1 MGKARDKRV
10 KDINQRKGTAVAA
23 APSKKIEKLGK
34 RMWQYRWMY
43 LFLVPAVIW
52 YILFAYLPIYGVT
65 IAFKDYN
72 IVKGVWDSPW
82 VGLQNF
88 ARIFND
94 PNFSRAFRNT
104 IFISFL
110 KLIFVTPCGLVLALL
125 LSEVKNKLFRG
136 TVQSLSMLT
145 HFFSWVVIASIM
157 TVLLSPTTGVVNEII
172 SMLGGT
178 PIYFLA
184 EDNWFIFWVVVSDIW
199 ESAGWNALVF
209 IAAIGGISPELYEAA
224 SIDGASRWQKM
235 FHITIPCLSGTIC
248 TVLILKLGS
257 LLSGNFNQI
266 FNLYNSAVMDVADIL
281 DTYVYRLGINSMQ
294 YSYSSAVSLFQN
306 MISLVLVFIVNGIV
320 KRINQE
326 GIV

>member
-1 MGKARDKRV
+1 MGKVRDRGLKNSRQRANTAMAVFTEKKR
-10 KDINQRKGTAVAA
+10 
-23 APSKKIEKLGK
+23 SKIGK
-34 RMWQYRWMY
+34 WIWQYRWMY
-43 LFLVPAVIW
+43 LFLVPAIIW
-52 YILFAYLPIYGVT
+52 YILFSYLPIYGIT

-82 VGLQNF
+82 VGMKNF
-88 ARIFND
+88 VRIFSD
-94 PNFSRAFRNT
+94 ANFSRAFRNT

-125 LSEVKNKLFRG
+125 LSEVKNKLFKN

-184 EDNWFIFWVVVSDIW
+184 EDNWFLFWVVLSDIW

-209 IAAIGGISPELYEAA
+209 IAAIGGISPDLYEAA
-224 SIDGASRWQKM
+224 SIDGAGRWQKM
-235 FHITIPCLSGTIC
+235 FHITLPCLSGTIC

-294 YSYSSAVSLFQN
+294 YSYSAAVSLFQN
-306 MISLVLVFIVNGIV
+306 MISLVLVLVVNKIV

>member
-1 MGKARDKRV
+1 MGKLTKT
-10 KDINQRKGTAVAA
+10 KT
-23 APSKKIEKLGK
+23 K
-34 RMWQYRWMY
+34 RMSLAKIGKKAWQYRWMY
-43 LFLVPAVIW
+43 VFLLPAVIW

-82 VGLQNF
+82 VGFANF
-88 ARIFND
+88 TKIFND
-94 PNFSRAFRNT
+94 PNFTRAFRNT
-104 IFISFL
+104 IFISLL

-125 LSEVKNKLFRG
+125 LSEVKNRVFRG
-136 TVQSLSMLT
+136 TIQSLSMLT

-172 SMLGGT
+172 SMLGGK
-178 PIYFLA
+178 PVYFLA
-184 EDNWFIFWVVVSDIW
+184 DDKWFIFWVVVSDIW

-209 IAAIGGISPELYEAA
+209 IAAIGGISPDLYEAA
-224 SIDGASRWQKM
+224 SIDGAGRWQKM
-235 FHITIPCLSGTIC
+235 FRITLPCLSGSIC

-281 DTYVYRLGINSMQ
+281 DTYVYRLGINSMK

-306 MISLVLVFIVNGIV
+306 MISVVLVFVVNQIV
-320 KRINQE
+320 KKIDQE

>member
-1 MGKARDKRV
+1 MGKLTKT
-10 KDINQRKGTAVAA
+10 KT
-23 APSKKIEKLGK
+23 K
-34 RMWQYRWMY
+34 RMSLAKIGKKAWQYRWMY
-43 LFLVPAVIW
+43 VFLLPAVIW

-82 VGLQNF
+82 VGFTNF
-88 ARIFND
+88 TKIFND
-94 PNFSRAFRNT
+94 PNFTRAFRNT
-104 IFISFL
+104 IFISLL

-125 LSEVKNKLFRG
+125 LSEVKNRVFRG
-136 TVQSLSMLT
+136 TIQSLSMLT

-172 SMLGGT
+172 SMLGGK
-178 PIYFLA
+178 PVYFLA
-184 EDNWFIFWVVVSDIW
+184 DDKWFIFWVVVSDIW

-209 IAAIGGISPELYEAA
+209 IAAIGGISPDLYEAA
-224 SIDGASRWQKM
+224 SIDGAGRWQKM
-235 FHITIPCLSGTIC
+235 FRITLPCLSGTIC

-281 DTYVYRLGINSMQ
+281 DTYVYRLGINSMK

-306 MISLVLVFIVNGIV
+306 MISVVLVFVVNQIV
-320 KRINQE
+320 KKIDQE

>member
-1 MGKARDKRV
+1 MGKLTKT
-10 KDINQRKGTAVAA
+10 KT
-23 APSKKIEKLGK
+23 K
-34 RMWQYRWMY
+34 RMSLAKIGKKAWQYRWMY
-43 LFLVPAVIW
+43 VFLLPAVIW

-82 VGLQNF
+82 VGFANF
-88 ARIFND
+88 TKIFND
-94 PNFSRAFRNT
+94 PNFTRAFRNT
-104 IFISFL
+104 IFISLL

-125 LSEVKNKLFRG
+125 LSEVKNRVFRG
-136 TVQSLSMLT
+136 TIQSLSMLT

-172 SMLGGT
+172 SMLDGK
-178 PIYFLA
+178 PVYFLA
-184 EDNWFIFWVVVSDIW
+184 DDKWFIFWVVVSDIW

-209 IAAIGGISPELYEAA
+209 IAAIGGISPDLYEAA
-224 SIDGASRWQKM
+224 SIDGAGRWQKM
-235 FHITIPCLSGTIC
+235 FRITLPCLSGTIC

-281 DTYVYRLGINSMQ
+281 DTYVYRLGINSMK

-306 MISLVLVFIVNGIV
+306 MISVVLVFVVNQIV
-320 KRINQE
+320 KKIDQE

>member
-1 MGKARDKRV
+1 MGMGKLTKT
-10 KDINQRKGTAVAA
+10 KT
-23 APSKKIEKLGK
+23 K
-34 RMWQYRWMY
+34 RMSLAKIGKKAWQYRWMY
-43 LFLVPAVIW
+43 VFLLPAVIW
-52 YILFAYLPIYGVT
+52 KILFAYLPIYGVT

-82 VGLQNF
+82 VGFANF
-88 ARIFND
+88 TKIFND
-94 PNFSRAFRNT
+94 PNFTRAFRNT
-104 IFISFL
+104 IFISLL

-125 LSEVKNKLFRG
+125 LSEVKNRVFRG
-136 TVQSLSMLT
+136 TIQSLSMLT

-172 SMLGGT
+172 SMLGGK
-178 PIYFLA
+178 PVYFLA
-184 EDNWFIFWVVVSDIW
+184 DDKWFIFWVVVSDIW

-209 IAAIGGISPELYEAA
+209 IAAIGGISPDLYEAA
-224 SIDGASRWQKM
+224 SIDGAGRWQKM
-235 FHITIPCLSGTIC
+235 FRITLPCLSGTTC

-281 DTYVYRLGINSMQ
+281 DTYVYRLGINSMK

-306 MISLVLVFIVNGIV
+306 MISVVLVFVVNQIV
-320 KRINQE
+320 KKIDQE

>member
-1 MGKARDKRV
+1 MSLAKIGKKA
-10 KDINQRKGTAVAA
+10 
-23 APSKKIEKLGK
+23 
-34 RMWQYRWMY
+34 WQYRWMY
-43 LFLVPAVIW
+43 VFLLPAVIW
-52 YILFAYLPIYGVT
+52 YILFAYLTIYGVT

-82 VGLQNF
+82 VGFANF
-88 ARIFND
+88 TKIFND
-94 PNFSRAFRNT
+94 PNFTRAFRNT
-104 IFISFL
+104 IFISLL

-125 LSEVKNKLFRG
+125 LSEVKNRVFRG
-136 TVQSLSMLT
+136 TIQSLSMLT

-172 SMLGGT
+172 SMLGGK
-178 PIYFLA
+178 PVYFLA
-184 EDNWFIFWVVVSDIW
+184 DDKWFIFWVVVSDIW

-209 IAAIGGISPELYEAA
+209 IAAIGGISPDLYEAA
-224 SIDGASRWQKM
+224 SIDGAGRWQKM
-235 FHITIPCLSGTIC
+235 FRITLPCLSGTIC

-281 DTYVYRLGINSMQ
+281 DTYVYRLGINSMK

-306 MISLVLVFIVNGIV
+306 MISVVLVFVVNQIV
-320 KRINQE
+320 KKIDQE

>member
-1 MGKARDKRV
+1 MGKLTKT
-10 KDINQRKGTAVAA
+10 KT
-23 APSKKIEKLGK
+23 K
-34 RMWQYRWMY
+34 RMSLAKIGKKAWQYRWMY
-43 LFLVPAVIW
+43 VFLLPAVIW

-82 VGLQNF
+82 VGFANF
-88 ARIFND
+88 TKIFNA
-94 PNFSRAFRNT
+94 PNFTRAFRNT
-104 IFISFL
+104 IFISLL

-125 LSEVKNKLFRG
+125 LSEVKNRVFRG
-136 TVQSLSMLT
+136 TIQSLSMLT

-172 SMLGGT
+172 SMLGGK
-178 PIYFLA
+178 PVYFLA
-184 EDNWFIFWVVVSDIW
+184 DDKWFIFWVVVSDIW

-209 IAAIGGISPELYEAA
+209 IAAIGGISPDLYEAA
-224 SIDGASRWQKM
+224 SIDGAGRWQKM
-235 FHITIPCLSGTIC
+235 FRITLPCLSGTIC

-281 DTYVYRLGINSMQ
+281 DTYVYRLGINSMK

-306 MISLVLVFIVNGIV
+306 MISVVLVFVVNQIV
-320 KRINQE
+320 KKIDQE

>member
-10 KDINQRKGTAVAA
+10 KDINQRRATAA
-23 APSKKIEKLGK
+23 AAFSSKKFTRLGK

-52 YILFAYLPIYGVT
+52 YLLFAYLPIYGVT

-94 PNFSRAFRNT
+94 ANFSRAFRNT

-235 FHITIPCLSGTIC
+235 FHITLPCLSGTIC

-294 YSYSSAVSLFQN
+294 YSYSSAVSLFQK

>member
-1 MGKARDKRV
+1 MGKLTKT
-10 KDINQRKGTAVAA
+10 KT
-23 APSKKIEKLGK
+23 K
-34 RMWQYRWMY
+34 RMSLAKIGKKAWQYRWMY
-43 LFLVPAVIW
+43 VFLLPAVIW

-82 VGLQNF
+82 VGFANF
-88 ARIFND
+88 TKIFND
-94 PNFSRAFRNT
+94 PNFTRAFRNT
-104 IFISFL
+104 IFISLL

-125 LSEVKNKLFRG
+125 LSEVKNRVFRG
-136 TVQSLSMLT
+136 TIQSLSMLT

-172 SMLGGT
+172 SMLGGK
-178 PIYFLA
+178 PVYFLA
-184 EDNWFIFWVVVSDIW
+184 DDKWFIFWVVVSDIW

-209 IAAIGGISPELYEAA
+209 IAAIGGISPDLYEAA
-224 SIDGASRWQKM
+224 SIDGAGRWQKM
-235 FHITIPCLSGTIC
+235 FRITLPCLSGTIC

-281 DTYVYRLGINSMQ
+281 DTYVYRLGINSMK

-306 MISLVLVFIVNGIV
+306 MISVVLVFVVNQIV
-320 KRINQE
+320 KKIDQE
-326 GIV
+326 GSV

>member
-1 MGKARDKRV
+1 MGKLTKT
-10 KDINQRKGTAVAA
+10 KT
-23 APSKKIEKLGK
+23 K
-34 RMWQYRWMY
+34 RMSLAKIGKKAWQYRWMY
-43 LFLVPAVIW
+43 VFLLPAVIW

-82 VGLQNF
+82 VGFANF
-88 ARIFND
+88 TKIFND
-94 PNFSRAFRNT
+94 PNFTRAFRNT
-104 IFISFL
+104 IFISLL

-125 LSEVKNKLFRG
+125 LSEVKNRVFRG
-136 TVQSLSMLT
+136 TIQSLSMLT

-172 SMLGGT
+172 SMLGGK
-178 PIYFLA
+178 PVYFLA
-184 EDNWFIFWVVVSDIW
+184 DDKWFIFWVVVSDIW

-209 IAAIGGISPELYEAA
+209 ISAIGGISPDLYEAA
-224 SIDGASRWQKM
+224 SIDGAGRWQKM
-235 FHITIPCLSGTIC
+235 FRITLPCLSGTIC

-281 DTYVYRLGINSMQ
+281 DTYVYRLGINSMK

-306 MISLVLVFIVNGIV
+306 MISVVLVFVVNQIV
-320 KRINQE
+320 KKIDQE

>member
-1 MGKARDKRV
+1 MGKLTKT
-10 KDINQRKGTAVAA
+10 KT
-23 APSKKIEKLGK
+23 K
-34 RMWQYRWMY
+34 RMSLAKIGKKAWQYRWMY
-43 LFLVPAVIW
+43 VFLLPAVIW

-82 VGLQNF
+82 VGFANF
-88 ARIFND
+88 TKIFND
-94 PNFSRAFRNT
+94 PNFTRAFRNT
-104 IFISFL
+104 IFISLL

-125 LSEVKNKLFRG
+125 LSEVKNRVFRG
-136 TVQSLSMLT
+136 TIQSLSMLT

-172 SMLGGT
+172 LMLGGK
-178 PIYFLA
+178 PVYFLA
-184 EDNWFIFWVVVSDIW
+184 DDKWFIFWVVVSDIW

-209 IAAIGGISPELYEAA
+209 IAAIGGISPDLYEAA
-224 SIDGASRWQKM
+224 SIDGAGRWQKM
-235 FHITIPCLSGTIC
+235 FRITLPCLSGTIC

-281 DTYVYRLGINSMQ
+281 DTYVYRLGINSMK

-306 MISLVLVFIVNGIV
+306 MISVVLVFVVNQIV
-320 KRINQE
+320 KKIDQE

>member
-1 MGKARDKRV
+1 MGMGKLTKT
-10 KDINQRKGTAVAA
+10 KT
-23 APSKKIEKLGK
+23 K
-34 RMWQYRWMY
+34 RMSLAKIGKKAWQYRWMY
-43 LFLVPAVIW
+43 VFLLPAVIW

-82 VGLQNF
+82 VGFANF
-88 ARIFND
+88 TKIFND
-94 PNFSRAFRNT
+94 PNFTRAFRNT
-104 IFISFL
+104 IFISLL

-125 LSEVKNKLFRG
+125 LSEVKNRVFRG
-136 TVQSLSMLT
+136 TIQSLSMLT

-172 SMLGGT
+172 SMLGGK
-178 PIYFLA
+178 PVYFLA
-184 EDNWFIFWVVVSDIW
+184 DDKWFIFWVVVSDIW

-209 IAAIGGISPELYEAA
+209 IAAIGGISPDLYEAA
-224 SIDGASRWQKM
+224 SIDGAGRWQKM
-235 FHITIPCLSGTIC
+235 FRITLPCLSGTIC

-281 DTYVYRLGINSMQ
+281 DTYVYRLGINSMK

-306 MISLVLVFIVNGIV
+306 MISVVLVFVVNQIV
-320 KRINQE
+320 KKIDHE

>member
-1 MGKARDKRV
+1 M
-10 KDINQRKGTAVAA
+10 
-23 APSKKIEKLGK
+23 
-34 RMWQYRWMY
+34 
-43 LFLVPAVIW
+43 FLLPAVIW

-82 VGLQNF
+82 VGFANF
-88 ARIFND
+88 TKIFND
-94 PNFSRAFRNT
+94 PNFTRAFRNT
-104 IFISFL
+104 IFISLL

-125 LSEVKNKLFRG
+125 LSEVKNRVFRG
-136 TVQSLSMLT
+136 TIQSLSILT

-172 SMLGGT
+172 SMLGGK
-178 PIYFLA
+178 PVYFLA
-184 EDNWFIFWVVVSDIW
+184 DDKWFIFWVVVSDIW

-209 IAAIGGISPELYEAA
+209 IAAIGGISPDLYEAA
-224 SIDGASRWQKM
+224 SIDGAGRWQKM
-235 FHITIPCLSGTIC
+235 FRITLPCLSGTIC

-281 DTYVYRLGINSMQ
+281 DTYVYRLGINSMK

-306 MISLVLVFIVNGIV
+306 MISVVLVFVVNQIV
-320 KRINQE
+320 KKIDQE

>member
-1 MGKARDKRV
+1 MGMGKLTKT
-10 KDINQRKGTAVAA
+10 KT
-23 APSKKIEKLGK
+23 K
-34 RMWQYRWMY
+34 RMSLAKIGKKAWQYRWMY
-43 LFLVPAVIW
+43 VFLLPAVIW

-82 VGLQNF
+82 VGFANF
-88 ARIFND
+88 TKIFND
-94 PNFSRAFRNT
+94 PNFTRAFRNT
-104 IFISFL
+104 IFISLL

-125 LSEVKNKLFRG
+125 LSEVKNRVFRG
-136 TVQSLSMLT
+136 TIQSLSMLT

-172 SMLGGT
+172 SMLGGK
-178 PIYFLA
+178 PVYFLA
-184 EDNWFIFWVVVSDIW
+184 DDKWFIFWVVVSDIW

-209 IAAIGGISPELYEAA
+209 IAAIGGISPDLYEAA
-224 SIDGASRWQKM
+224 SIDGAGRWQKM
-235 FHITIPCLSGTIC
+235 FRITLPCLSGTIC

-281 DTYVYRLGINSMQ
+281 DTYVYRLGINSMK

-306 MISLVLVFIVNGIV
+306 MISVVLVFVVNQIV
-320 KRINQE
+320 KKIDQE

>member
-1 MGKARDKRV
+1 MSLAKIGKKA
-10 KDINQRKGTAVAA
+10 
-23 APSKKIEKLGK
+23 
-34 RMWQYRWMY
+34 WQYRWMY
-43 LFLVPAVIW
+43 VFLLPAVIW

-82 VGLQNF
+82 VGFANF
-88 ARIFND
+88 TKIFND
-94 PNFSRAFRNT
+94 PNFTRAFRNT
-104 IFISFL
+104 IFISLL

-125 LSEVKNKLFRG
+125 LSEVKNRVFRG
-136 TVQSLSMLT
+136 TIQSLSMLT

-172 SMLGGT
+172 SMLGGK
-178 PIYFLA
+178 PVYFLA
-184 EDNWFIFWVVVSDIW
+184 DDKWFIFWVVVSDIW

-209 IAAIGGISPELYEAA
+209 IAAIGGISPDLYEAA
-224 SIDGASRWQKM
+224 SIDGAGRWQKM
-235 FHITIPCLSGTIC
+235 FRITLPCLSGTIC

-281 DTYVYRLGINSMQ
+281 DTYVYRLGINSMK

-306 MISLVLVFIVNGIV
+306 MISVVLVFVVNQIV
-320 KRINQE
+320 KKIDQE

>member
-1 MGKARDKRV
+1 MGKLTKT
-10 KDINQRKGTAVAA
+10 KT
-23 APSKKIEKLGK
+23 K
-34 RMWQYRWMY
+34 RMSLAKIGKKAWQYRWMY
-43 LFLVPAVIW
+43 VFLLPAVIW

-82 VGLQNF
+82 VGFANF
-88 ARIFND
+88 TKIFND
-94 PNFSRAFRNT
+94 PNFTRAFRNT
-104 IFISFL
+104 IFISLL

-125 LSEVKNKLFRG
+125 LSEVKNRVFRG
-136 TVQSLSMLT
+136 TIQSLSMLT
-145 HFFSWVVIASIM
+145 HFFFWVVIASIM

-172 SMLGGT
+172 SMLGGK
-178 PIYFLA
+178 PVYFLA
-184 EDNWFIFWVVVSDIW
+184 DDKWFIFWVVVSDIW

-209 IAAIGGISPELYEAA
+209 IAAIGGISPDLYEAA
-224 SIDGASRWQKM
+224 SIDGAGRWQKM
-235 FHITIPCLSGTIC
+235 FRITLPCLSGTIC

-281 DTYVYRLGINSMQ
+281 DTYVYRLGINSMK

-306 MISLVLVFIVNGIV
+306 MISVVLVFVVNQIV
-320 KRINQE
+320 KKIDQE

>member
-1 MGKARDKRV
+1 MGMGKLTKT
-10 KDINQRKGTAVAA
+10 KT
-23 APSKKIEKLGK
+23 K
-34 RMWQYRWMY
+34 RMSLAKIGKKAWQYRWMY
-43 LFLVPAVIW
+43 VFLLPAVIW

-82 VGLQNF
+82 VGFANF
-88 ARIFND
+88 TKIFND
-94 PNFSRAFRNT
+94 PNFTRAFRNT
-104 IFISFL
+104 IFISLL

-125 LSEVKNKLFRG
+125 LSEVKNRVFRG
-136 TVQSLSMLT
+136 AIQSLSMLT

-172 SMLGGT
+172 SMLGGK
-178 PIYFLA
+178 PVYFLA
-184 EDNWFIFWVVVSDIW
+184 DDKWFIFWVVVSDIW

-209 IAAIGGISPELYEAA
+209 IAAIGGISPDLYEAA
-224 SIDGASRWQKM
+224 SIDGAGRWQKM
-235 FHITIPCLSGTIC
+235 FRITLPCLSGTIC

-281 DTYVYRLGINSMQ
+281 DTYVYRLGINSMK

-306 MISLVLVFIVNGIV
+306 MISVVLVFVVNQIV
-320 KRINQE
+320 KKIDQE

>member
-1 MGKARDKRV
+1 MQAPNGQSKRV
-10 KDINQRKGTAVAA
+10 HTGK
-23 APSKKIEKLGK
+23 PLSKRILEN
-34 RMWQYRWMY
+34 WQMY
-43 LFLVPAVIW
+43 LFLLIPMVWLIVFKYWPM
-52 YILFAYLPIYGVT
+52 YGVT

-82 VGLQNF
+82 VGFANF
-88 ARIFND
+88 TKIFND
-94 PNFSRAFRNT
+94 PNFTRAFRNT
-104 IFISFL
+104 IFISLL

-125 LSEVKNKLFRG
+125 LSEVKNRVFRG
-136 TVQSLSMLT
+136 TIQSLSMLT

-172 SMLGGT
+172 SMLGGK
-178 PIYFLA
+178 PVYFLA
-184 EDNWFIFWVVVSDIW
+184 DDKWFIFWVVVSDIW

-209 IAAIGGISPELYEAA
+209 IAAIGGISPDLYEAA
-224 SIDGASRWQKM
+224 SIDGAGRWQKM
-235 FHITIPCLSGTIC
+235 FRITLPCLSGTIC

-281 DTYVYRLGINSMQ
+281 DTYVYRLGINSMK

-306 MISLVLVFIVNGIV
+306 MISVVLVFVVNQIV
-320 KRINQE
+320 KKIDQE